1 MSGRPRREFSRSR
14 RTTALVGR
22 HDQRP
27 WSTLKRRVV
36 LCASQRLGMVCGKKA
51 AASRPTPKRLRRDP
65 TLKRRRAA
73 LLVGAMGA
81 RPEGE
86 GSPAINIG
94 GLSAAATRPEAER
107 SSALH
112 CPAGAESRPAR
123 NAADQQN
130 RCAADAIG
138 RDMKFEISRGTG
150 GSFLVVTA
158 PKSRTS
164 IIVET
169 PRESAILTGR
179 KPRGS
184 R

>member
-1 MSGRPRREFSRSR
+1 MKDRGGMSRIQAPSAKCRVFARSLFSPVVEVGLILGVLAPIGR
-14 RTTALVGR
+14 
-22 HDQRP
+22 
-27 WSTLKRRVV
+27 
-36 LCASQRLGMVCGKKA
+36 
-51 AASRPTPKRLRRDP
+51 
-65 TLKRRRAA
+65 
-73 LLVGAMGA
+73 
-81 RPEGE
+81 
-86 GSPAINIG
+86 
-94 GLSAAATRPEAER
+94 LSAAATRPEAER

-123 NAADQQN
+123 KAADQQN

-158 PKSRTS
+158 PASRTS

-169 PRESAILTGR
+169 PRESAILAGR